1 MYMMGYPS
9 LFKGSRGK
17 FSTTISWVQASYT
30 PMNKQSCPLLK
41 KIIGLLGSSIQ
52 LMFLED
58 VINFFI
64 NTDEGNDLWWFF
76 TFSNR
81 NNGAIKNMLVG
92 KQMHVKK

>member
-1 MYMMGYPS
+1 
-9 LFKGSRGK
+9 
-17 FSTTISWVQASYT
+17 
-30 PMNKQSCPLLK
+30 MNKQSYPLLNK
-41 KIIGLLGSSIQ
+41 QSGSSIQ
-52 LMFLED
+52 LMFLKD
-58 VINFFI
+58 VINLFI